1 MSAVWLQAS
10 AVALIVGWIAILIGI
25 GRPERRPPL
34 HSLYPD
40 RAEGEA
46 LLENGDHVSAR
57 SDTFLRWEEM
67 LAEGKETYGVVVE
80 NGRWSSE
87 PSAYNEFKALC
98 DDHNL
103 SIVNTEERGWI
114 AGLPVVHFD
123 DPAAMPLLWENG
135 YYIQLVRGKSLIDL
149 LREAPPFSLIILS
162 VKDDGTQAFNHKWQ
176 EQLWECGIRAVTREY
191 LRQSYLNIIWKKD
204 EHSYTSLYEEIA
216 GVALSA
222 RYREGDRVNDF
233 KVPVHLEIASA
244 GLNCGNNSS
253 IRINGQEYSPN
264 RRGMNIVIFDLVHSA
279 VAAVHRVDT
288 FVCIYEDTA
297 IYRALPEEETHAT

>member
-1 MSAVWLQAS
+1 MSVVWLQVS
-10 AVALIVGWIAILIGI
+10 AVALLAGWIAILVGV
-25 GRPERRPPL
+25 G
-34 HSLYPD
+34 
-40 RAEGEA
+40 RAESRLPLLSMPSDEA
-46 LLENGDHVSAR
+46 VEEVELEKGGNVPATTY
-57 SDTFLRWEEM
+57 TFARWEEM
-67 LAEGKETYGVVVE
+67 LAGGREACAVIVE

-87 PSAYNEFKALC
+87 PAAYNEFKTLC
-98 DDHNL
+98 GDRNL
-103 SIVNTEERGWI
+103 SIVNTEETDWI
-114 AGLPVVHFD
+114 AGRPIVHFD
-123 DPAAMPLLWENG
+123 DPAAMPLLWGEG
-135 YYIQLVRGKSLIDL
+135 YYIQLVHGKSLIDL
-149 LREAPPFSLIILS
+149 LREAPPFSIIILS

-216 GVALSA
+216 GVALCA
-222 RYREGDRVNDF
+222 QYRVGDRVNDF
-233 KVPVHLEIASA
+233 KIPVHLEISSA

-264 RRGMNIVIFDLVHSA
+264 LRGMNIVIYDLIHSE

-297 IYRALPEEETHAT
+297 IYRALPEEENHAS